1 MKKINI
7 AVLMGGRTA
16 EHDISLKSGTM
27 VVNHLDRR
35 RYNVKPVVISRG
47 GRWYVPRGYLGPRE
61 WSPVHG
67 RSSGQRFLPVGEA
80 LGRLLGDRVDC
91 VFIAMHGPY
100 GEDGTVQGMMEMLDL
115 PYTGSDVCAS
125 SLAMDKVKAKE
136 IYRCNRIPTPP
147 ALVLD
152 AAEWGKNRKS
162 HLGRIREA
170 IGYPCFLKPVRL
182 GSSVGLTICRDQ
194 AELLRKMP
202 SSLRYGG
209 RVLVEAYVEGRE
221 LTCAVLDTPGGK
233 PAIALPPTE
242 IIPQTR
248 TWFDYHAKYTPGASR
263 EITPAPIGKALA
275 NRVQDIALRAHRAL
289 GCSGMSRTD
298 MIVRRGRLHVLETNT
313 IPGMTDVSLLPQ
325 AASAAGLSFPK
336 LLDRIIAT
344 GMEAH
349 RRRRR
354 YNRVGRGTTA

>member
-16 EHDISLKSGTM
+16 EHEISLASGAM

-35 RYNVKPVVISRG
+35 RYNVKPVVINRA
-47 GRWYVPRGYLGPRE
+47 GRWHVPRGYLRTRRR
-61 WSPVHG
+61 SQLHG
-67 RSSGQRFLPVGEA
+67 RSGRQRFLPVGEA
-80 LGRLLGDRVDC
+80 LSRLLRDRVDC

-100 GEDGTVQGMMEMLDL
+100 GEDGTVQGMMEMLDF

-125 SLAMDKVKAKE
+125 ALAMDKVKAKE
-136 IYRCNRIPTPP
+136 IYRCNRISTPP
-147 ALVLD
+147 YLVLD
-152 AAEWGKNRKS
+152 ASAWEKS
-162 HLGRIREA
+162 RTSLLGRIREA

-182 GSSVGLTICRDQ
+182 GSSVGLTICRNQ

-209 RVLVEAYVEGRE
+209 RILVEAYVQGRE
-221 LTCAVLDTPGGK
+221 LTCAVIDTPRGK

-242 IIPQTR
+242 IIPRTR
-248 TWFDYHAKYTPGASR
+248 SYFDYHAKYTPGASL
-263 EITPAPIGKALA
+263 EITPAPIRKALTA
-275 NRVQDIALRAHRAL
+275 RVQDLALRAHRAL

-298 MIVRRGRLHVLETNT
+298 MIARRGRLHVLETNT
-313 IPGMTDVSLLPQ
+313 IPGMTKVSLLPQ
-325 AASAAGLSFPK
+325 AARAAGLSFPM

-344 GMEAH
+344 SMEAH

-354 YNRVGRGTTA
+354 YTRVR

>member
-35 RYNVKPVVISRG
+35 RYNVTPVVISRG
-47 GRWYVPRGYLGPRE
+47 GLWYVPRRSLGPRG
-61 WSPVHG
+61 WSPVRG
-67 RSSGQRFLPVGEA
+67 RRERQRFLPVGEA
-80 LGRLLGDRVDC
+80 LSRLLRTRVDC

-125 SLAMDKVKAKE
+125 ALAMDKVKAKE
-136 IYRCNRIPTPP
+136 VYRCNRIPTPP
-147 ALVLD
+147 SLVLD
-152 AAEWGKNRKS
+152 ATAWGKKRTP
-162 HLGRIREA
+162 HLTRIKRA

-182 GSSVGLTICRDQ
+182 GSSVGLTICRNQ
-194 AELLRKMP
+194 TELLRRMP

-209 RVLVEAYVEGRE
+209 RILVEAYVEGRE

-248 TWFDYHAKYTPGASR
+248 AWFDYHAKYTPGASL
-263 EITPAPIGKALA
+263 EITPAPVRKALA
-275 NRVQDIALRAHRAL
+275 ARVQDIALRAHHAL

-313 IPGMTDVSLLPQ
+313 IPGMTQVSLLPQ
-325 AASAAGLSFPK
+325 AARAAGLSFPR

-344 GMEAH
+344 AMEAH

-354 YNRVGRGTTA
+354 YNRVR